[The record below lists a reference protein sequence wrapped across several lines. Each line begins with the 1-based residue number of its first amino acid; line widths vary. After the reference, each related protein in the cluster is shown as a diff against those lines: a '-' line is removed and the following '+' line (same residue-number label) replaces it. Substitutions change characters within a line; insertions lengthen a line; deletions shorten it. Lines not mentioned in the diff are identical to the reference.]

1 VCAVQSGKHAG
12 SEENREDHQQFGGAH
27 GLQGIKPTEAQTNLL
42 ATAALLP
49 TNNNKH
55 SYM

>member
-27 GLQGIKPTEAQTNLL
+27 GLQGVKPTEAQTNLL